1 VQCLTDGG
9 LVAVITER
17 VCPTADVGRLAAG
30 DRVVRSCRGACP
42 AATLVGRSGRGP
54 AASGRVLG
62 QGGDRQDA
70 VAGGVLGC
78 GGIRGAQ
85 VLWARSLAPGE
96 YATVLAVGAAI
107 RPATRSH
114 PCGCG
119 RQAGSDP
126 KRAAPLSHLLP
137 RARLP
142 TLGPL
147 SRLPEIAVPEASGRA
162 SHGDSTLG
170 AFLVFARLH
179 ARPSHTLPVKRV
191 LRFDI
196 AQPERRYDVTP
207 VTRAGAYLAAT
218 RVASGGRGGQKSW
231 IRRRGWHAGHEHG
244 WLGCGC
250 RCAYVMRWRWQH
262 RGIGSA
268 ITLSKPTA
276 HTDCVP
282 ADHHQV
288 GSAHGGP

>member
-1 VQCLTDGG
+1 MRRNPWG
-9 LVAVITER
+9 
-17 VCPTADVGRLAAG
+17 AG
-30 DRVVRSCRGACP
+30 A
-42 AATLVGRSGRGP
+42 
-54 AASGRVLG
+54 LG
-62 QGGDRQDA
+62 A
-70 VAGGVLGC
+70 VAG
-78 GGIRGAQ
+78 
-85 VLWARSLAPGE
+85 ARE
-96 YATVLAVGAAI
+96 CATVLAVGAAI
-107 RPATRSH
+107 RARRGRILRLRSSGWLRSEKGGAAV
-114 PCGCG
+114 PSVA
-119 RQAGSDP
+119 QSETTDP
-126 KRAAPLSHLLP
+126 R
-137 RARLP
+137 
-142 TLGPL
+142 PL

-162 SHGDSTLG
+162 SHGVSTLG

-276 HTDCVP
+276 HADGVP
-282 ADHHQV
+282 ADLHQV
-288 GSAHGGP
+288 GSAPGGP

>member
-1 VQCLTDGG
+1 VTALFGRAAELARLRPWLAEAVGG
-9 LVAVITER
+9 LPR
-17 VCPTADVGRLAAG
+17 VVVCSGKEGIGKTRLLEAFSDAAESVGR
-30 DRVVRSCRGACP
+30 RC
-42 AATLVGRSGRGP
+42 SGRGRWRL
-54 AASGRVLG
+54 ASTPPYWLWEQLFGP
-62 QGGDRQDA
+62 DA
-70 VAGGVLGC
+70 VA
-78 GGIRGAQ
+78 
-85 VLWARSLAPGE
+85 S
-96 YATVLAVGAAI
+96 
-107 RPATRSH
+107 
-114 PCGCG
+114 CGCG

-126 KRAAPLSHLLP
+126 KRAAPLSHLF